1 MRLPVAAAV
10 NTTGHPDRH
19 LHPLR
24 VAAVAWLLAAGV
36 ICAVFLAHS
45 VPRPCLE
52 AIGAPADGLARF
64 GGLQLRWMPPI
75 GYPIARL
82 AHRLEQREIVATLH
96 EQPGTVVIEVSGVRA
111 GDLSWTALTGDG
123 RVEVHVLRD
132 NGTIG
137 DEVLFDEANVAEV
150 VVTSQ
155 LASVPVVAMLFHNSP
170 GRTRAE
176 LDARFA
182 GHRLAVTVDHVIRWT
197 PVFHAALEGGLM
209 WFTLDRR
216 DVDAL
221 AAALYGGVLPG
232 GTLLR
237 ITYVP
242 PTDITQLIWIVRAA
256 IAIGGGL
263 AIAAL
268 VGLFLGAVATV
279 LRDRAPRLI
288 RTAERYGAARRHR
301 GHRVHPL

>member
-10 NTTGHPDRH
+10 NTTACPDLH

-24 VAAVAWLLAAGV
+24 VAAVAWLLASAV
-36 ICAVFLAHS
+36 ICAVFLARA

-52 AIGAPADGLARF
+52 AIGAPADGLARL
-64 GGLQLRWMPPI
+64 GGLQLRWIPPA
-75 GYPIARL
+75 GYNVRWL
-82 AHRLEQREIVATLH
+82 AHRLEQRGIVATLH
-96 EQPGTVVIEVSGVRA
+96 EQPGTVIIDVPGVRD

-123 RVEVHVLRD
+123 RVEVHALRD

-137 DEVLFDEANVAEV
+137 DEVLFDEANVAEA

-155 LASVPVVAMLFHNSP
+155 LASVPVVAMLFHNTP

-197 PVFHAALEGGLM
+197 PMFHSALEGGLM
-209 WFTLDRR
+209 WFTLDQH

-221 AAALYGGVLPG
+221 AAALYGEVLPG
-232 GTLLR
+232 GRLLR
-237 ITYVP
+237 RTYVP
-242 PTDITQLIWIVRAA
+242 PTDITQLVWRARAA
-256 IAIGGGL
+256 MAIGGGFVF
-263 AIAAL
+263 AAL
-268 VGLFLGAVATV
+268 VGLFLGAAAAV

-288 RTAERYGAARRHR
+288 RTTKLAGAARWHR
-301 GHRVHPL
+301 GPRVRAR